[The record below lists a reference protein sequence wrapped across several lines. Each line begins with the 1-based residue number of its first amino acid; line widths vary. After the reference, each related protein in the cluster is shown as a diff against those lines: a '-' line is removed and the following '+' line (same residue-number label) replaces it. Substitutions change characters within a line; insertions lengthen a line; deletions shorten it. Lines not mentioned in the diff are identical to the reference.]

1 MEFASGLYDGEL
13 KGFVRQLT
21 RLQDAL
27 GSMQDAEVASSR
39 LQAIALTEEGA
50 SLSRAAI
57 FAMGGVAGQYRSEAE
72 HLLSGM
78 PKLLRLLEG
87 KEWKRARSLL
97 ELRQK
102 AAAASVLPPTAGT
115 TAARPIGV
123 TGRARPA
130 LRRPTDSPVTA
141 RPTVSPQPETA
152 GGPGVSPGGG
162 EGAEMTDESAIDGD
176 RTADEEVAA
185 GTEALVENGSIPR
198 PPTGCSRL
206 RS

>member
-13 KGFVRQLT
+13 RGFVRQLT

-27 GSMQDAEVASSR
+27 GSMQDAEVASAR

-50 SLSRAAI
+50 SLSRAAV

-97 ELRQK
+97 ELRQQ
-102 AAAASVLPPTAGT
+102 AAAPPLLPPTAAT
-115 TAARPIGV
+115 TAAAADRSHRVAPCLLKG
-123 TGRARPA
+123 G
-130 LRRPTDSPVTA
+130 RPTLLAPHAGRSSPLLPMTEAAEAPGVSSGGGGG
-141 RPTVSPQPETA
+141 RPTSGRR
-152 GGPGVSPGGG
+152 GGPG
-162 EGAEMTDESAIDGD
+162 GD
-176 RTADEEVAA
+176 RRLWRERVDGERATAGRQVVP
-185 GTEALVENGSIPR
+185 G
-198 PPTGCSRL
+198 
-206 RS
+206 